1 MLSSKSPFTRD
12 ELLPQ
17 EEMLE
22 LARKKGSLYIGI
34 PKELSLYE
42 KRICLTPD
50 AVAALVAQ
58 GHRILIER
66 KAGAYAG
73 YTDMEY
79 NEAGAEVTSD
89 RERIFGCPII
99 LKMEPPSLDEL
110 KLINPGAVLLSA
122 LQLKARNKEYFK
134 IIQEKKI
141 TAIAFEFIRDSDN
154 TYPAVQMLSEIAG
167 TAAILVAGEIMASE
181 SKHIGLLLGNIS
193 GVPPTEVVVLGAGTV
208 GLFAARAALGLGANV
223 RVFDNSINKLRHLQS
238 QLKQPIYTSTIQP
251 KSLMKALMRCDIAIG
266 AVRGHNR
273 APVLVSETMVENMKP
288 GSIIVDV
295 SIDMG
300 GCFETSEITT
310 HKNPYFEKHG
320 VIHYCVPN
328 IPSRYPKTASLA
340 ISNIISPY
348 LFEIAETGSFDEA
361 LRFKKQLR
369 AGVYS
374 YKGIPTNE
382 SVASWFG
389 IKFNDINLLLF

>member
-22 LARKKGSLYIGI
+22 LARKKGSLYIGM
-34 PKELSLYE
+34 PKELSLFE
-42 KRICLTPD
+42 KRVCLTPD

-66 KAGAYAG
+66 KAGVYAG

-99 LKMEPPSLDEL
+99 LKMEPPTLDEL
-110 KLINPGAVLLSA
+110 KLINPGSVLLSA

-167 TAAILVAGEIMASE
+167 TAAILVAGEIMATE
-181 SKHIGLLLGNIS
+181 TKHIGLLFGNIS

-251 KSLMKALMRCDIAIG
+251 KSLMKALMRCDVAIG
-266 AVRGHNR
+266 AVRGQNR
-273 APVLVSETMVENMKP
+273 APVLVSETMVENMKA

-382 SVASWFG
+382 SVAAWFG